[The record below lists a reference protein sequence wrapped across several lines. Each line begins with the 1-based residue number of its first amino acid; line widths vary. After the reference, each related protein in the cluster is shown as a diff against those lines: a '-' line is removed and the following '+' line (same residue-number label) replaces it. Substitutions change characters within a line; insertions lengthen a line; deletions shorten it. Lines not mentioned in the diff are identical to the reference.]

1 LNATVTVKTTCEV
14 EEENVVNR
22 RTVSDWFQRL
32 ASGDNTLDDRPR
44 SGRPSVV
51 DPQEL
56 RVPLEDQHYGT
67 TRELLATLGPSQR
80 TINRHLDRSDLT
92 CKCPR
97 EDPHELTDAQ
107 AQRRVDICTTLLCL
121 IVFGIVL

>member
-14 EEENVVNR
+14 EEENVVSR

-44 SGRPSVV
+44 SGRLSVI

-56 RVPLEDQHYGT
+56 RVPLENQPYGT
-67 TRELLATLGPSQR
+67 TRELLATLGLSTVIWIGVISR
-80 TINRHLDRSDLT
+80 TNVLEKILT
-92 CKCPR
+92 N
-97 EDPHELTDAQ
+97 
-107 AQRRVDICTTLLCL
+107 
-121 IVFGIVL
+121 